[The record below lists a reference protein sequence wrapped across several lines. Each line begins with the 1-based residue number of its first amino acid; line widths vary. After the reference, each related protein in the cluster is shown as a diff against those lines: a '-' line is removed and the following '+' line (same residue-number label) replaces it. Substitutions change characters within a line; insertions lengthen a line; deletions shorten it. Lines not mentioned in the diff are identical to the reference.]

1 MFAFSTDVF
10 ELPCPYYFFCS
21 LDSIKASGVV
31 SICAGVKLSQLEELN
46 CPVIRIMPNLGVR
59 VGAGTLPYCTSAN
72 CTEDLEKSVMSIFE
86 PLGLA
91 VKVQEKFFNAA
102 QGISGCGP
110 AFIALFIESMVDAG
124 VREGLTRDVAWRL
137 ACQTGISLT
146 LYSPRVHVRYF

>member
-1 MFAFSTDVF
+1 
-10 ELPCPYYFFCS
+10 
-21 LDSIKASGVV
+21 
-31 SICAGVKLSQLEELN
+31 
-46 CPVIRIMPNLGVR
+46 
-59 VGAGTLPYCTSAN
+59 
-72 CTEDLEKSVMSIFE
+72 MSIFE

>member
-1 MFAFSTDVF
+1 M
-10 ELPCPYYFFCS
+10 
-21 LDSIKASGVV
+21 
-31 SICAGVKLSQLEELN
+31 SQLEELN

-72 CTEDLEKSVMSIFE
+72 CTEDFEKSVMSIFE

-91 VKVQEKFFNAA
+91 VKVPEKFFNAA

-110 AFIALFIESMVDAG
+110 AFIALFIESLVDAG

-146 LYSPRVHVRYF
+146 LYSPRVHVRNF